1 MSWALAGNW
10 LAVLGLVFLTL
21 GTAAQAWASLS
32 EFEHLRETVSKA
44 AADPLAVSGSLA
56 GITASVP
63 VGILMWRSKPERLSV
78 LKVPLLLFPRPRQL
92 ARIHAKG
99 GDEAVRLAQL
109 LRQVEVWGV
118 IMIGS
123 ALGLAA
129 AAIQLALS
137 YH

>member
-1 MSWALAGNW
+1 MAGQ
-10 LAVLGLVFLTL
+10 APRRLTL
-21 GTAAQAWASLS
+21 AA
-32 EFEHLRETVSKA
+32 V
-44 AADPLAVSGSLA
+44 A
-56 GITASVP
+56 GDR
-63 VGILMWRSKPERLSV
+63 G
-78 LKVPLLLFPRPRQL
+78 
-92 ARIHAKG
+92 AKG